1 MVPASCRAIGVTS
14 TVYAHCGQVCSS
26 PGGLSGPSKEQHGRG
41 QIIYS
46 EEIKSLPKGK
56 EPSPGGQEETPCQ
69 GAPGVLR
76 AGHAAQMQKQQEK
89 PIKWRLC
96 LMFFILKVH
105 SKLAQSN
112 YFLALWVARK

>member
-1 MVPASCRAIGVTS
+1 MVPDSCRAAGVKI
-14 TVYAHCGQVCSS
+14 YCLWRMWLRISS
-26 PGGLSGPSKEQHGRG
+26 SGGLSGPSKELQGRG

-46 EEIKSLPKGK
+46 EEIHGLPKGR
-56 EPSPGGQEETPCQ
+56 EPSPGEQEETLCQ

-76 AGHAAQMQKQQEK
+76 AGYAARMQKQQER

-105 SKLAQSN
+105 SKLAQGN
-112 YFLALWVARK
+112 YFLPFWVARK